1 MKLRSLLVTLAALC
15 VGTAAHADEGMWLY
29 SAPPRAQIKAKYGFD
44 LTDAWLDHVR
54 LSSVRF
60 NSGGSASFV
69 SGEGLVITNH
79 HVAAD
84 SLQKMGSQK
93 NNYLRDGFYAKTAA
107 EEIKCNDLEVNVLQ
121 SIEDVTSPPALL
133 PSSPSFE
140 AYGRLF
146 RDNPMLSYLL
156 NSTIVSGLAVIA
168 NLVFC
173 SLAAYPLARM
183 RFAGR
188 GLVLALVVATILI
201 PFQVVMIPLYLL
213 MVQVGLRNTL
223 WALIIPQAATAFGI
237 FLLRQSFLGVPVEL
251 EEAARSDGCTSIGEW
266 WNVMLPAARADLI
279 TLAMFVFIG
288 TWSDFLWPLVIL
300 DDPKLYTLPLGLQ
313 QLASSFSLD
322 WRLVAAGSVVSILP
336 VLVIFIGLQRY
347 ILPSASGDAVKG

>member
-1 MKLRSLLVTLAALC
+1 MSKAAASPPPIATLAKALQLALLLVLALAMLLPLI
-15 VGTAAHADEGMWLY
+15 WL
-29 SAPPRAQIKAKYGFD
+29 
-44 LTDAWLDHVR
+44 
-54 LSSVRF
+54 
-60 NSGGSASFV
+60 V
-69 SGEGLVITNH
+69 ST
-79 HVAAD
+79 
-84 SLQKMGSQK
+84 SLKGP
-93 NNYLRDGFYAKTAA
+93 A
-107 EEIKCNDLEVNVLQ
+107 EDIF
-121 SIEDVTSPPALL
+121 TSPPSLL
-133 PSSPSFE
+133 PSQPSLE

-146 RDNPMLSYLL
+146 TDNPMLGYIL
-156 NSTIVSGLAVIA
+156 NSTIVSGIAVVA
-168 NLVFC
+168 NLLFC

-188 GLVLALVVATILI
+188 GMVLALVVATILI

-213 MVQVGLRNTL
+213 MVQLGLRNTL
-223 WALIIPQAATAFGI
+223 LALILPQASTAFGI
-237 FLLRQSFLGVPVEL
+237 FLLRQSFAGVPAEL
-251 EEAARSDGCTSIGEW
+251 EEAARIDGCTPVGEW
-266 WNVMLPAARADLI
+266 WNVMVPAARADLI

-336 VLVIFIGLQRY
+336 VLAVFIGLQRY

>member
-1 MKLRSLLVTLAALC
+1 MAEPISARRSSPLATALQLGLLLLLALAMLLPLL
-15 VGTAAHADEGMWLY
+15 WL
-29 SAPPRAQIKAKYGFD
+29 
-44 LTDAWLDHVR
+44 
-54 LSSVRF
+54 
-60 NSGGSASFV
+60 V
-69 SGEGLVITNH
+69 ST
-79 HVAAD
+79 
-84 SLQKMGSQK
+84 SLKGP
-93 NNYLRDGFYAKTAA
+93 A
-107 EEIKCNDLEVNVLQ
+107 EDIF
-121 SIEDVTSPPALL
+121 TSPPALWPAQ
-133 PSSPSFE
+133 PSLE

-146 RDNPMLSYLL
+146 AEQPMVRYLR
-156 NSTIVSGLAVIA
+156 NSAIVSGLAVLA
-168 NLVFC
+168 NLLFC

-213 MVQVGLRNTL
+213 MVQIGLRNTL

-251 EEAARSDGCTSIGEW
+251 EEAARSDGCTPLGEW
-266 WNVMLPAARADLI
+266 WNVMIPAARADLI

-300 DDPKLYTLPLGLQ
+300 DEPALYTLPLGLQ

-322 WRLVAAGSVVSILP
+322 WRLVAAGAVISILP
-336 VLVIFIGLQRY
+336 VLALFIGLQRY
-347 ILPSASGDAVKG
+347 ILPSATGDAVKG

>member
-1 MKLRSLLVTLAALC
+1 VNAPNRSPLATGLQLALLLLVAVLLLLPLL
-15 VGTAAHADEGMWLY
+15 WL
-29 SAPPRAQIKAKYGFD
+29 
-44 LTDAWLDHVR
+44 
-54 LSSVRF
+54 
-60 NSGGSASFV
+60 V
-69 SGEGLVITNH
+69 ST
-79 HVAAD
+79 
-84 SLQKMGSQK
+84 SLKGP
-93 NNYLRDGFYAKTAA
+93 A
-107 EEIKCNDLEVNVLQ
+107 EDIF
-121 SIEDVTSPPALL
+121 TSPPALL
-133 PSSPSFE
+133 PSQPSLE

-146 RDNPMLSYLL
+146 AANPMGTYLL
-156 NSTIVSGLAVIA
+156 NSTIVSALAVLA
-168 NLVFC
+168 NLLFC

-183 RFAGR
+183 RFRGR

-213 MVQVGLRNTL
+213 MVQIGLRNTL
-223 WALIIPQAATAFGI
+223 WALIVPQAATAFGI
-237 FLLRQSFLGVPVEL
+237 FLLRQSFLAVPVEL
-251 EEAARSDGCTSIGEW
+251 EEAARIDGCTPVGEW

-288 TWSDFLWPLVIL
+288 TWSDFLWPLIIL

-336 VLVIFIGLQRY
+336 VLLLFVLLQRY

>member
-1 MKLRSLLVTLAALC
+1 MKNRSRALGTNALQLGLLLLLALAML
-15 VGTAAHADEGMWLY
+15 VPLLWL
-29 SAPPRAQIKAKYGFD
+29 
-44 LTDAWLDHVR
+44 
-54 LSSVRF
+54 
-60 NSGGSASFV
+60 V
-69 SGEGLVITNH
+69 ST
-79 HVAAD
+79 
-84 SLQKMGSQK
+84 SLKGP
-93 NNYLRDGFYAKTAA
+93 A
-107 EEIKCNDLEVNVLQ
+107 ENIF
-121 SIEDVTSPPALL
+121 TSPPALL
-133 PSSPSFE
+133 PSHPSLE

-146 RDNPMLSYLL
+146 RDNPMLTYLL

-251 EEAARSDGCTSIGEW
+251 EEAARSDGCTPIGEW

-336 VLVIFIGLQRY
+336 VLAIFIGLQRY

>member
-1 MKLRSLLVTLAALC
+1 MSKAAATSPWAATLAKALQLVLLLVLALAMLLPLI
-15 VGTAAHADEGMWLY
+15 WL
-29 SAPPRAQIKAKYGFD
+29 
-44 LTDAWLDHVR
+44 
-54 LSSVRF
+54 
-60 NSGGSASFV
+60 V
-69 SGEGLVITNH
+69 ST
-79 HVAAD
+79 
-84 SLQKMGSQK
+84 SLKGP
-93 NNYLRDGFYAKTAA
+93 A
-107 EEIKCNDLEVNVLQ
+107 EDIF
-121 SIEDVTSPPALL
+121 TSPPSLL
-133 PSSPSFE
+133 PSQPSLE

-146 RDNPMLSYLL
+146 TDNPMLGYIL
-156 NSTIVSGLAVIA
+156 NSTIVSGIAVVA
-168 NLVFC
+168 NLLFC

-188 GLVLALVVATILI
+188 GMVLALVVATILI

-213 MVQVGLRNTL
+213 MVQLGLRNTL
-223 WALIIPQAATAFGI
+223 LALILPQAATAFGI
-237 FLLRQSFLGVPVEL
+237 FLLRQSFAGVPAEL
-251 EEAARSDGCTSIGEW
+251 EEAARIDGCTPVGEW
-266 WNVMLPAARADLI
+266 WNVMVPAARADLI

-336 VLVIFIGLQRY
+336 VLAVFIGLQRY

>member
-1 MKLRSLLVTLAALC
+1 MDDARWLVPCRRPARGRWLAALQL
-15 VGTAAHADEGMWLY
+15 VLLLLLALAMLVPLLWLVSTSLKGPAENIFSSPPSLLPAQPSLEAYTRLFADQPM
-29 SAPPRAQIKAKYGFD
+29 
-44 LTDAWLDHVR
+44 
-54 LSSVRF
+54 
-60 NSGGSASFV
+60 
-69 SGEGLVITNH
+69 GL
-79 HVAAD
+79 
-84 SLQKMGSQK
+84 
-93 NNYLRDGFYAKTAA
+93 YLR
-107 EEIKCNDLEVNVLQ
+107 
-121 SIEDVTSPPALL
+121 
-133 PSSPSFE
+133 
-140 AYGRLF
+140 
-146 RDNPMLSYLL
+146 
-156 NSTIVSGLAVIA
+156 NSAIVSGLAVLA
-168 NLVFC
+168 NLTFC

-213 MVQVGLRNTL
+213 MVQIGLRNSL

-251 EEAARSDGCTSIGEW
+251 EEAARSDGCSPLGEW
-266 WNVMLPAARADLI
+266 WNVMIPAARADLI

-300 DDPKLYTLPLGLQ
+300 DEPQLYTLPLGLQ

-336 VLVIFIGLQRY
+336 VLLLFIALQRY
-347 ILPSASGDAVKG
+347 ILPNASGDAVKG

>member
-1 MKLRSLLVTLAALC
+1 MKNRSRALGTNALQLGLLLLLALAML
-15 VGTAAHADEGMWLY
+15 VPLLWL
-29 SAPPRAQIKAKYGFD
+29 
-44 LTDAWLDHVR
+44 
-54 LSSVRF
+54 
-60 NSGGSASFV
+60 V
-69 SGEGLVITNH
+69 ST
-79 HVAAD
+79 
-84 SLQKMGSQK
+84 SLKGP
-93 NNYLRDGFYAKTAA
+93 A
-107 EEIKCNDLEVNVLQ
+107 ENIF
-121 SIEDVTSPPALL
+121 TSPPALL
-133 PSSPSFE
+133 PSQPSFE

-146 RDNPMLSYLL
+146 RDNPMLTYLL
-156 NSTIVSGLAVIA
+156 NSTIVSGLAVVA

-251 EEAARSDGCTSIGEW
+251 EEAARSDGCSPIGEW

-336 VLVIFIGLQRY
+336 VLAIFIGLQRY

>member
-1 MKLRSLLVTLAALC
+1 MKNRSRALGTKALQLGLLLVLALAML
-15 VGTAAHADEGMWLY
+15 VPLLWL
-29 SAPPRAQIKAKYGFD
+29 
-44 LTDAWLDHVR
+44 
-54 LSSVRF
+54 
-60 NSGGSASFV
+60 V
-69 SGEGLVITNH
+69 ST
-79 HVAAD
+79 
-84 SLQKMGSQK
+84 SLKGP
-93 NNYLRDGFYAKTAA
+93 A
-107 EEIKCNDLEVNVLQ
+107 ENIF
-121 SIEDVTSPPALL
+121 TSPPTLL
-133 PSSPSFE
+133 PSQPSFE

-146 RDNPMLSYLL
+146 RDNPMLTYLL

-251 EEAARSDGCTSIGEW
+251 EEAARSDGCSPIGEW

-336 VLVIFIGLQRY
+336 VLAIFIGLQRY

>member
-1 MKLRSLLVTLAALC
+1 VNAPNRSPLATGLQLSLLLLVAVVLLLPLL
-15 VGTAAHADEGMWLY
+15 WL
-29 SAPPRAQIKAKYGFD
+29 
-44 LTDAWLDHVR
+44 
-54 LSSVRF
+54 
-60 NSGGSASFV
+60 V
-69 SGEGLVITNH
+69 ST
-79 HVAAD
+79 
-84 SLQKMGSQK
+84 SLKGP
-93 NNYLRDGFYAKTAA
+93 A
-107 EEIKCNDLEVNVLQ
+107 EDIF
-121 SIEDVTSPPALL
+121 TSPPALL
-133 PSSPSFE
+133 PSQPSLE

-146 RDNPMLSYLL
+146 AANPMGTYLL
-156 NSTIVSGLAVIA
+156 NSTIVSALAVLA
-168 NLVFC
+168 NLLFC

-183 RFAGR
+183 RFRGR

-213 MVQVGLRNTL
+213 MVQIGLRNTL
-223 WALIIPQAATAFGI
+223 WALIVPQAATAFGI
-237 FLLRQSFLGVPVEL
+237 FLLRQSFLAVPVEL
-251 EEAARSDGCTSIGEW
+251 EEAARIDGCTLVGEW

-288 TWSDFLWPLVIL
+288 TWSDFLWPLIIL

-336 VLVIFIGLQRY
+336 VLLLFVLLQRY